1 MLNIKLDTKQI
12 KNLHILYDNLRKYNK
27 RFNGYKLLPS
37 ALDDK
42 TYDVFESSI
51 IEYINNSGHDG
62 NVYTNALSYFGIY
75 PDEYDQNLKVAKEII
90 GVYGSELK
98 DRPIVEVGSGN
109 FPALSLKIAQLY
121 PEVNN
126 IIVYDNDLIVNKKED
141 VNEVFELEKMDI
153 RRDCFDSSREVPKNS
168 IIISRHPC
176 TAMPGI
182 IANRHKNLYR
192 NIDLYTV
199 LCNCSNNDINL
210 DYYDFDDI
218 LIRPSINS
226 NFPHDSLD
234 RMIAQNLFKKEL
246 LGIDGNPVG
255 WQDNLEEYF
264 KYDKDYHFTTTT
276 DPLSKSKYKVMYTKR
291 R

>member
-1 MLNIKLDTKQI
+1 MLKIRLDTKQI
-12 KNLHILYDNLRKYNK
+12 KNLHILYNNLSKYNK

-37 ALDDK
+37 TLKDD
-42 TYDVFESSI
+42 TYEIFESSI
-51 IEYINNSGHDG
+51 IKFINTGANDG

-75 PDEYDQNLKVAKEII
+75 PDEYDQNLKVAKEIVN
-90 GVYGSELK
+90 VYGCELK

-109 FPALSLKIAQLY
+109 FPALSLKIAQIY

-141 VNEVFELEKMDI
+141 IDEIVELEKMDI
-153 RRDCFDSSREVPKNS
+153 RRDSFDSNREIPRNS

-176 TAMPGI
+176 IAMPGI
-182 IANRHKNLYR
+182 IANRHRNLYR
-192 NIDLYTV
+192 NVDLYTV
-199 LCNCSNNDINL
+199 LCNCSNSDINL
-210 DYYDFDDI
+210 DYYDFDDM

-226 NFPHDSLD
+226 NFPHDGLD
-234 RMIAQNLFKKEL
+234 RMIALNLFKKEL
-246 LGIDGNPVG
+246 LDINGNPVE

-264 KYDKDYHFTTTT
+264 KYDKDYHFTSTV
-276 DPLSKSKYKVMYTKR
+276 DPLTKSKYKVMYTKR

>member
-1 MLNIKLDTKQI
+1 MLDIKLDTKQI
-12 KNLHILYDNLRKYNK
+12 KNLHILYYNLRKYNR

-37 ALDDK
+37 TLDDN
-42 TYDVFESSI
+42 TYDIFESSI
-51 IEYINNSGHDG
+51 KEFMNNSAHDG

-75 PDEYDQNLKVAKEII
+75 PDEYDQNLKVAKEIVD
-90 GVYGSELK
+90 VYGSELK
-98 DRPIVEVGSGN
+98 DRPIIEVGSGN
-109 FPALSLKIAQLY
+109 FPALSLKIAQIY

-141 VNEVFELEKMDI
+141 LDEVVELDIMDI
-153 RRDCFDSSREVPKNS
+153 RRDNFDSNKEIPKNS

-192 NIDLYTV
+192 NVDLYTV
-199 LCNCSNNDINL
+199 LCNCSNYDINL

-234 RMIAQNLFKKEL
+234 RMIALNLFKKDL
-246 LGIDGNPVG
+246 LDINGNPVE
-255 WQDNLEEYF
+255 WQDKLEEHF
-264 KYDKDYHFTTTT
+264 KYDKDYHFTSTV